1 MAKVYGVFF
10 NRLVF
15 LCSAALAFVYV
26 VFGRDVFRLFSADPE
41 ILDYGAMIMDFV
53 AVIVF
58 LQISQV
64 IYSGCLRGGG
74 DTRFVALVSLIS
86 VACIR
91 PLSGEQQNGLRA
103 VRCMSRIGH
112 RSASAP
118 VDLNVAL
125 QT

>member
-1 MAKVYGVFF
+1 MT
-10 NRLVF
+10 R
-15 LCSAALAFVYV
+15 
-26 VFGRDVFRLFSADPE
+26 GRDVFRLFSADPE

-91 PLSGEQQNGLRA
+91 PLSGWLFVYPLGMGLFGAWLGLAIDQLLRLLLTMW
-103 VRCMSRIGH
+103 RFKHDKWLKIKI
-112 RSASAP
+112 
-118 VDLNVAL
+118 
-125 QT
+125 